1 MTLTVQSHE
10 LTSVFGLQSL
20 GFEGFRTVA
29 SLRDEGLNGF
39 AAEPGV
45 YLVIRCNTLPPRFL
59 ATGTGGHFKGQ
70 DPNVPVSRLTE
81 EWVGGALVLYV
92 GQAGSNSNGTLRR
105 RIGDLIKFGAGDP
118 VGHRGGRLVWQ
129 LQGAEELLVCWQTVQ
144 HDNPRNVER
153 ELIQA
158 FKSFHKGRRPFA
170 NLRD

>member
-29 SLRDEGLNGF
+29 SLRDEGLNGI

-70 DPNVPVSRLTE
+70 DPECSRLQID
-81 EWVGGALVLYV
+81 GGM
-92 GQAGSNSNGTLRR
+92 G
-105 RIGDLIKFGAGDP
+105 
-118 VGHRGGRLVWQ
+118 RGRSSPLCRSSGEQ
-129 LQGAEELLVCWQTVQ
+129 
-144 HDNPRNVER
+144 
-153 ELIQA
+153 
-158 FKSFHKGRRPFA
+158 
-170 NLRD
+170 